1 MSKIKVLSGLILL
14 ASLISCKKYPSE
26 QEIIQNIDAGN
37 FTMAEQR
44 IQLLIQDK
52 NLSDSLKKEWSDQ
65 VEIMDRIRKD
75 FSMSED
81 DVKRSLIRYF
91 PNINDSMLLKWE
103 ADKSLEMRVIDGEK
117 KYFRH
122 ADLNLFRLDKEAGRR
137 RTELDGKVAD
147 KLYDYYSEYAGTVI
161 EKVKKSG
168 TTTVDEKRFSI
179 TFSVSLN
186 SDAVPDGEVVRCWLP
201 FPSVHPLRQAEV
213 KLLETNCDAYQVA
226 PPEAP
231 QRTIYLEKTAIRDS
245 ATIFQV
251 SFEVKTIAQWFNVI
265 PEEVLPYDTTSQLFL
280 EFTKERPPHIVFSD
294 EIEALS
300 SQIVGNEK
308 NPVRIV
314 RKIFQWINDN
324 IPWASALE
332 YSTVKCIPG
341 YVLENRH
348 GDCGMQ
354 SLLFITLARYNGI
367 PAKWQSGWYMFP
379 VQTNMHDWA
388 EVYYEGTGWVPVDQS
403 FGLIDSEDET
413 IRWFYTHGLD
423 PFRLIIN
430 EDFSRELYPPKQFLR
445 SETVDF
451 QRGELEW
458 SGGNLYFDQWDY
470 TIKVTPIV
478 SEHK

>member
-1 MSKIKVLSGLILL
+1 MSKIKVLSGFILL
-14 ASLISCKKYPSE
+14 ASLISCQQYPSE

-37 FTMAEQR
+37 FSMAEQQ
-44 IQLLIQDK
+44 IQLLLQDK
-52 NLSDSLKKEWSDQ
+52 SLPDSLIKEWADQ

-75 FSMSED
+75 FSMSKD
-81 DVKRSLIRYF
+81 DIKRSLIRYF
-91 PNINDSMLLKWE
+91 PNLNDSMLLEW
-103 ADKSLEMRVIDGEK
+103 
-117 KYFRH
+117 
-122 ADLNLFRLDKEAGRR
+122 EAGRR
-137 RTELDGKVAD
+137 RTELDGKPAD

-168 TTTVDEKRFSI
+168 TNTIDEKRFSI

-186 SDAVPDGEVVRCWLP
+186 HDAVPDGEVVRCWLP
-201 FPSVHPLRQAEV
+201 FPSVHPQRQVEV
-213 KLLETNCDAYQVA
+213 KLLETNCDTYQVA

-251 SFEVKTIAQWFNVI
+251 SFEVKTAAQWFNVI
-265 PEEVLPYDTTSQLFL
+265 PEEVLPYDITSQLFL
-280 EFTKERPPHIVFSD
+280 EYTKERPPHIVFSD
-294 EIEALS
+294 QISDLS
-300 SQIVGNEK
+300 RQIVGNEK

-403 FGLIDSEDET
+403 FGLIDSENET
-413 IRWFYTHGLD
+413 IKWFYTQGLD

-458 SGGNLYFDQWDY
+458 KEGNLYFDQWDY

-478 SEHK
+478 SDHK